1 MWRQACVQPLSTAK
15 RATSAH
21 KEGAQDHLSRTQRSK
36 RLSHLLVTQTFID
49 KLIAVT
55 VPLPPPL
62 TQKIIREYGHNNFLI
77 LVSCLLSLRARD
89 VVTIHVCR
97 DLFERI
103 KTPQELCDMPREEL
117 ERIIY
122 RTGYYKNKAR
132 TLHEVSAALI
142 DRFSGA
148 VPSRREELLSLPG
161 VGPKTASLV
170 LGLGF
175 GIPAICVDTHV
186 HRISNLWGV
195 VHTKTPEQTEV
206 ALEAALPKKYWIL
219 WNYLLVV
226 IGQNMRNKEIEA
238 LGARP

>member
-1 MWRQACVQPLSTAK
+1 M
-15 RATSAH
+15 
-21 KEGAQDHLSRTQRSK
+21 
-36 RLSHLLVTQTFID
+36 LVTQHFID
-49 KLIAVT
+49 QLLAVT
-55 VPLPPPL
+55 APLPPPL
-62 TQKIIREYGHNNFLI
+62 TQKIISEYGHDTFLI
-77 LVSCLLSLRARD
+77 LISCLLSLRARD

-97 DLFERI
+97 DLFERV
-103 KTPQELCDMPREEL
+103 KTPLEFCNMPREEL

-132 TLHEVSAALI
+132 TLQEVSAALI
-142 DRFSGA
+142 ERFHAS
-148 VPSRREELLSLPG
+148 VPQTREELLSLPG

-195 VHTKTPEQTEV
+195 VNTKTPEQTEK
-206 ALEAALPKKYWIL
+206 ALEVVLPKKYWIL

-226 IGQNMRNKEIEA
+226 MGQNMRKKEIET
-238 LGARP
+238 LGRQLKTGPLDAK